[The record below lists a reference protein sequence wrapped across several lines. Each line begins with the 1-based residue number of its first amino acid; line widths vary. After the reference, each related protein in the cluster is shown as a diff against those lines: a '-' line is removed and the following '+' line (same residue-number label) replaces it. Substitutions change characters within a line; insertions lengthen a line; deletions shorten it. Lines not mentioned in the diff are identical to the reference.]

1 MPLLDHFHPPLHP
14 IHHWES
20 FHSNWATRIADALSE
35 GLPPNYLAEE
45 HTHAGG
51 NLQIDV
57 ATMEQTGSEATLG
70 NGAATATVAPAVY
83 APPDPALTMPAV
95 FPDSFEVRIFSMAEG
110 LTLVGAIELVSPGNK
125 DRDDARRAFATKVAS
140 YLYQGVSVIVVD
152 IVTSRRGNLHNDTMR
167 LMEADAANFL
177 EAEELYAVA
186 YRPVT
191 RGDRPQIDLWS
202 ARCALGAPLPTLPL
216 RLMGDLFV
224 PVDFESTYEEAC
236 RRRHLR

>member
-35 GLPPNYLAEE
+35 HLPPDFLAEE

-57 ATMEQTGSEATLG
+57 ATMEQMGNGATLG
-70 NGAATATVAPAVY
+70 NGATTATVAPAVY
-83 APPDPALTMPAV
+83 APPAPALTMPAV
-95 FPDSFEVRIFSMAEG
+95 FPDSFEVRVFSMTAG

-167 LMEADAANFL
+167 MMAADAACFL
-177 EAEELYAVA
+177 DAEELYAVA

-191 RGDRPQIDLWS
+191 RGDKPQIDLWT
-202 ARCALGAPLPTLPL
+202 AQCALGAPLPTLPL
-216 RLMGDLFV
+216 RLTGDLFV